1 LLTKEERHADEWNQ
15 NQAKEG
21 ICVGMNKIVCLLF
34 ILAAC
39 CFLAGAVNHA
49 VHMQEGV
56 WSSLLLA
63 AGCVCGAIAFYK
75 RK

>member
-1 LLTKEERHADEWNQ
+1 MS
-15 NQAKEG
+15 
-21 ICVGMNKIVCLLF
+21 MNKMICLLF

-56 WSSLLLA
+56 GSSLLLA
-63 AGCVCGAIAFYK
+63 AGCVCGAIVFYK